1 VELAEYLGLLRRRF
15 LFVLIPLVL
24 VPVLAYAWSARQT
37 NEYLATAQ
45 VLLKPNNPNEGLN
58 TAGGQQNDLSDADRY
73 VAGQIAVVE
82 SRELAA
88 QVAKS
93 TGLDAVAL
101 RGGVSASQRGAS
113 NVIEI
118 SYKSPDPASAAT
130 LANAIAAGYIENRRL
145 DQVAGLQRASAE
157 LQKTLDDLEAQ
168 VKLLSSQSSAPG
180 LSAADKAVLATQLD
194 ASTTRFQ
201 TLFDRQQELTVDIAL
216 KQGAA
221 ELVQSAA
228 APTVPVS
235 PRPMRTAVLGGFLGL
250 LLGVGA
256 ALAAEQLDDRLRS
269 RSDIEEFLGV
279 GVIGEIPADRGSKGN
294 ATQIAASANP
304 NGALAEAARQ
314 LRTTVQFMAI
324 ERPIRRL
331 LITSAVPAE
340 GKTVVTANLAVAFA
354 QAGQRVIVVS
364 ADLRKPRIDE
374 MFGVSEPTRGLSD
387 LIGLA
392 TIAANRLSVVVQPDA
407 PVDTALAELINA
419 ELDGGMLR
427 FAVPNL
433 ALLSAGSLPHNPA
446 EILGSP
452 VARLVLDVLESRC
465 DLMIFDSPPVLAV
478 ADARILANEV
488 DSAIIVAAANQ
499 TSRHRLERACQ
510 ATQASRARLLGIVVN
525 KVAAEASYTYGY
537 GYRGPAPSG
546 KRQNGVVE
554 LRDEEAAA
562 RRF

>member
-1 VELAEYLGLLRRRF
+1 MRRRSRRRRT
-15 LFVLIPLVL
+15 P
-24 VPVLAYAWSARQT
+24 
-37 NEYLATAQ
+37 TAHW
-45 VLLKPNNPNEGLN
+45 
-58 TAGGQQNDLSDADRY
+58 
-73 VAGQIAVVE
+73 
-82 SRELAA
+82 
-88 QVAKS
+88 
-93 TGLDAVAL
+93 
-101 RGGVSASQRGAS
+101 
-113 NVIEI
+113 
-118 SYKSPDPASAAT
+118 
-130 LANAIAAGYIENRRL
+130 
-145 DQVAGLQRASAE
+145 
-157 LQKTLDDLEAQ
+157 
-168 VKLLSSQSSAPG
+168 
-180 LSAADKAVLATQLD
+180 
-194 ASTTRFQ
+194 
-201 TLFDRQQELTVDIAL
+201 
-216 KQGAA
+216 
-221 ELVQSAA
+221 
-228 APTVPVS
+228 
-235 PRPMRTAVLGGFLGL
+235 
-250 LLGVGA
+250 
-256 ALAAEQLDDRLRS
+256 
-269 RSDIEEFLGV
+269 
-279 GVIGEIPADRGSKGN
+279 
-294 ATQIAASANP
+294 
-304 NGALAEAARQ
+304 
-314 LRTTVQFMAI
+314 
-324 ERPIRRL
+324 RPIRRL

-478 ADARILANEV
+478 A
-488 DSAIIVAAANQ
+488 AANQ